1 MKISPSNGV
10 NIILATVLLFS
21 MFFVGVTVS
30 QPEYDPWLDTDD
42 SGVIDMR
49 DIGAL
54 ARAFGTAGDSTKN
67 VTVTNWPQSSDVLV
81 WWDYSLV
88 DGANENSGNYYSN
101 GYSKLHLLIRII
113 GLSAAETVEFYFYG
127 HLYNGAHSAFYP
139 TAAYTHTFTST
150 DYYSAISIDVP
161 SEVFHFRFDA
171 ATGTTCNVFLS
182 YYLTWA

>member
-1 MKISPSNGV
+1 MKVSKHALVS
-10 NIILATVLLFS
+10 LAIGVLLLASPFLVHFS
-21 MFFVGVTVS
+21 TSLG
-30 QPEYDPWLDTDD
+30 EYDPWLDTDD

-88 DGANENSGNYYSN
+88 DGANENSGDYYSD

-127 HLYNGAHSAFYP
+127 HLYNGAHTAFYP
-139 TAAYTHTFTST
+139 TAAYTHTFTSA
-150 DYYSAISIDVP
+150 DYYSAMSIDVP

-171 ATGTTCNVFLS
+171 ATGTTCSIFLS